1 MHGEALLQDLAI
13 IMIVAGLVTVV
24 FHRLRQPVVLGYILA
39 GVIVGPHTPPFQFI
53 SNEHHTIQSL
63 AEIGIVFLM
72 FSLGLHFS
80 LRKLAAVGATAV
92 IAATLE
98 IVLMVLIGYQ
108 IGRMFGWTSM
118 DSLFLGA
125 ILSISS
131 TTIIVKALADLG
143 RMKEKFSELIFGI
156 LIVEDILAIA
166 MLALLGGVAM
176 TKTLAAGSVVATLL
190 KLVIFL
196 AVVLVLGL
204 LIVPPLLRYVARF
217 KSNEMLLV
225 AALGLCF
232 GVSLVAVKIGYSVAL
247 GAFLIGAIVAE
258 AREAGKIETLI
269 EPVRDMFSAVFFVAV
284 GMMIDPKIMAPH
296 WLPIVVITVA
306 VVVGKV
312 VACGIGTFLAG
323 HDTRTSLR
331 VGMGLAQIGEFSF
344 IIAQLGLTLGVTKDF
359 LYPIAVTVS
368 ALTTLLTPYLIQAS
382 DPLVNLLERSR
393 AAGGLTAYLEGYGQW
408 LRGLSDGRRGDH
420 QVRKLLRKWAF
431 QVALNIALLSG
442 LFIGSAWVAK
452 RAVHWFPTVPHW
464 SPRTVVLLTAMLIAL
479 PLLVATFRKVR
490 AVAMVIAEA
499 SISRA
504 AGGGQTRALRAVMS
518 NTILLAV
525 STGVVLWVLLLSS
538 TVLPPWPV
546 MIILAVVIVIV
557 SVVSWNRLVRVYASA
572 QIALRETLTAEHAP
586 HGVATVPPSAPP
598 LPAMLKD
605 ALLETVPVPPESAA
619 AGKLIRELQL
629 RSRTGASIVGI
640 ERNGASVINPGPD
653 DELLAGDR
661 VLLIG
666 TGEQLAAARIVL
678 AAAAAA
684 AGRAARGTAST
695 TARPP
700 SAQRGRSGD

>member
-1 MHGEALLQDLAI
+1 MHGEALLQDLAV

-39 GVIVGPHTPPFQFI
+39 GLIVGPHTPPFQFVH
-53 SNEHHTIQSL
+53 NEHETVQSL

-98 IVLMVLIGYQ
+98 IVLMVLVGYQ
-108 IGRMFGWTSM
+108 IGRMFGWSGM

-143 RMKEKFSELIFGI
+143 RVKEKFAELIFGI

-166 MLALLGGVAM
+166 MIALLSGVAT
-176 TKTLAAGSVVATLL
+176 TKSLAIGSVVGTLL
-190 KLVIFL
+190 KLAIFL
-196 AVVLVLGL
+196 AVVLVVGL
-204 LIVPPLLRYVARF
+204 LTVPPLLRYAARF

-232 GVSLVAVKIGYSVAL
+232 GVSLVAVKMGYSVAL

-258 AREAGKIETLI
+258 AREAGRIETLI

-284 GMMIDPKIMAPH
+284 GMMIDPKIMAQY

-312 VACGIGTFLAG
+312 VACGVGTFLAG
-323 HDTRTSLR
+323 HTPRTSLR

-344 IIAQLGLTLGVTKDF
+344 IIAQLGLTLDVTSRF

-382 DPLVNLLERSR
+382 DPLVNALERRGSGR
-393 AAGGLTAYLEGYGQW
+393 LTSYLEGYGQW

-420 QVRKLLRKWAF
+420 QVRRLLRKWAF
-431 QVALNIALLSG
+431 QVALNLALLSG
-442 LFIGSAWVAK
+442 LFIGSAWVST
-452 RAVHWFPTVPHW
+452 RAVRFFPNTPPW
-464 SPRTVVLLTAMLIAL
+464 SPRAIVFLTAMLVAL

-490 AVAMVIAEA
+490 AAAMVIAEA
-499 SISRA
+499 SIPRA
-504 AGGGQTRALRAVMS
+504 AGGAQTRALRAVIA
-518 NTILLAV
+518 NTILTAV

-546 MIILAVVIVIV
+546 LIILAVVIVIV

-572 QIALRETLTAEHAP
+572 QIALRETLSAEHAP
-586 HGVATVPPSAPP
+586 HVAPAGAGGAPVTP
-598 LPAMLKD
+598 LPAMLRD
-605 ALLETVPVPPESAA
+605 ALLETIPVPEESSA

-640 ERNGASVINPGPD
+640 ERNGASVVNPGPD

-661 VLLIG
+661 VLLLG
-666 TGEQLAAARIVL
+666 TGPQLAAARGVL
-678 AAAAAA
+678 HGS
-684 AGRAARGTAST
+684 AG
-695 TARPP
+695 
-700 SAQRGRSGD
+700 